1 MKYRK
6 KPVEVEAF
14 QWYGDIRQKEDPEWI
29 ISAIS
34 EERAWIEVD
43 KVVNSPVLRI
53 NTLEGVM
60 TANQGDYII
69 KDVAG
74 EFYPCKPDIFEQTYE
89 PNPKS

>member
-1 MKYRK
+1 MKYKK

-14 QWYGDIRQKEDPEWI
+14 QWYGDIHQKEDPEWI

-43 KVVNSPVLRI
+43 KVVNSPVLRT

-60 TANQGDYII
+60 TAYPSDYII
-69 KDVAG
+69 KGIQG
-74 EFYPCKPDIFEQTYE
+74 EFYPCKPDVFEQSYE
-89 PNPKS
+89 KVE